1 MSISSRAELGSDG
14 LYRFAVGAL
23 TLFIVSVSV
32 LPVLYTLLMTFRPAN
47 EFYSNTLQVIPR
59 EPTLANWTLAFTELG
74 DALVNSFLVATG
86 TTLLSLLI
94 IVPGAYIFGR
104 KHFPGKKYFFYIII
118 IALMFPYILLIVPIA
133 DFWYTVG
140 LYNTIP
146 GLWIS
151 YQLFVAPF
159 AIWILRDYFAKLP
172 QNVEESAQIYGC
184 TQFSAFV
191 RVILP
196 MAGPAIVAIAFLSFL
211 TAWNDFLMS
220 SMLTTGTGPRPAVVE
235 LFIVV
240 AGGDTSD
247 WGLITTETLIIGIPP
262 TVLYLWARQY
272 LSESFEM
279 T

>member
-1 MSISSRAELGSDG
+1 MSIANRVGFSTDG
-14 LYRFAVGAL
+14 YFKFATRVLAFL
-23 TLFIVSVSV
+23 LVSISV
-32 LPVLYTLLMTFRPAN
+32 FPILYTLLMTFRPAN
-47 EFYSNTLQVIPR
+47 EFYSNSVQLFPHQ
-59 EPTLANWTLAFTELG
+59 PTFENWIFAFSELS
-74 DALVNSFLVATG
+74 DALVNSFIIASG
-86 TTLLSLLI
+86 TTALSLLI
-94 IVPGAYIFGR
+94 IVPGAYVFGR
-104 KHFPGKKYFFYIII
+104 KQFPGKTSFFYIII
-118 IALMFPYILLIVPIA
+118 VALMFPYILLIVPIA
-133 DFWYTVG
+133 DFWYTIG
-140 LYNTIP
+140 LYDTIP
-146 GLWIS
+146 GMWIS

-172 QNVEESAQIYGC
+172 KNIEESAQMYGC

-196 MAGPAIVAIAFLSFL
+196 IAAPAIVAIAFLSFL

-235 LFIVV
+235 LFITV

-262 TVLYLWARQY
+262 TVLYLWARNY

>member
-1 MSISSRAELGSDG
+1 MSVADRVGVESDG
-14 LYRFAVGAL
+14 LYKFVTGVL
-23 TLFIVSVSV
+23 TLFLVSISV
-32 LPVLYTLLMTFRPAN
+32 FPVLYTFLMTFRPAN
-47 EFYSNTLQVIPR
+47 EFYSNSVQLFPQN
-59 EPTLANWTLAFTELG
+59 PTLENWTFAFAELG
-74 DALVNSFLVATG
+74 DALVNSFLIATG
-86 TTLLSLLI
+86 TTVLSLLI
-94 IVPGAYIFGR
+94 IVPGAYVFGR
-104 KHFPGKKYFFYIII
+104 KRFPGKKYFFYIII
-118 IALMFPYILLIVPIA
+118 VALMFPYILLIVPIA
-133 DFWYTVG
+133 DFWFTLG
-140 LYNTIP
+140 LYDTIP

-172 QNVEESAQIYGC
+172 RNIEESAQIYGC
-184 TQFSAFV
+184 TQFTAFV

-220 SMLTTGTGPRPAVVE
+220 SILTTGTGPRPAVVE
-235 LFIVV
+235 LFITV

-247 WGLITTETLIIGIPP
+247 WGLITAETLIIGIPP